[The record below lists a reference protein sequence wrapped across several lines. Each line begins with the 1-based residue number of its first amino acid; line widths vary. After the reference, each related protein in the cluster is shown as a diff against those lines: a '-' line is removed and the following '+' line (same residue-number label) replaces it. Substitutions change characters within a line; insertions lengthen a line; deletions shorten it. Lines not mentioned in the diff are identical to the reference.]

1 MIAGVGPAFPVQAPV
16 RPRQSEAVRV
26 ALASLIGTAIEW
38 YDFFLYGTAAAL
50 VFNKLFFPQFDPLVG
65 TIAAF
70 ATFAVGFI
78 ARPIG
83 GMVFGHYGDRI
94 GRKTMLYITL
104 LIMGLAT
111 AAIGLLPTYQSI
123 GIWAPI
129 LLVVMRLAQGFGLGG
144 EWGGAVLMAVE
155 HAPANRRGFYGSW
168 PQIGAYIGLLL
179 STMVFRWVSRFPES
193 EFIAWAWRLPF
204 LLSFILVAVGLYIR
218 KKVAESPV
226 FEKVK
231 EQKVEARMPL
241 IEVLAHHKK
250 VVLLAMGARFAENG
264 LFYVF
269 TTFALTYIATSLKVD
284 RTIGLN
290 GLLIAAAIGIFAAP
304 AWAAL
309 SDKIGRRPVYIFG
322 AVICG
327 LLAFP
332 FFWLLGTRETAFIW
346 LAIAAPLVIGHAAMY
361 GPQASFFS
369 ELFTARIRYSGASL
383 GYQLASVLAGG
394 LAPLVAAGLLAWGG
408 GSTWGVSLYMIGL
421 VLITVVSVGLTAE
434 TFKHGIDP
442 EKI

>member
-1 MIAGVGPAFPVQAPV
+1 
-16 RPRQSEAVRV
+16 
-26 ALASLIGTAIEW
+26 
-38 YDFFLYGTAAAL
+38 
-50 VFNKLFFPQFDPLVG
+50 
-65 TIAAF
+65 
-70 ATFAVGFI
+70 
-78 ARPIG
+78 
-83 GMVFGHYGDRI
+83 
-94 GRKTMLYITL
+94 
-104 LIMGLAT
+104 
-111 AAIGLLPTYQSI
+111 
-123 GIWAPI
+123 
-129 LLVVMRLAQGFGLGG
+129 
-144 EWGGAVLMAVE
+144 MAVE

-179 STMVFRWVSRFPES
+179 STIVFRWVSKFPEAD
-193 EFIAWAWRLPF
+193 FLAWAWRVPF
-204 LLSFILVAVGLYIR
+204 LLSFVLVAVGLYIR

-241 IEVLAHHKK
+241 VEVLAHHKK

-269 TTFALTYIATSLKVD
+269 TTFALTYISSSLKID

-290 GLLIAAAIGIFAAP
+290 GLLLAAAIGIVAAP

-309 SDKIGRRPVYIFG
+309 SDKIGRRPVYIYG

-327 LLAFP
+327 LLSFP
-332 FFWLLGTRETAFIW
+332 FFSLLGTKEPAFIW
-346 LAIAAPLVIGHAAMY
+346 LAIAVPLVIGHAAMY

-369 ELFTARIRYSGASL
+369 ELFTARVRYSGASL

-394 LAPLVAAGLLAWGG
+394 LAPLVATGLLAWAGG
-408 GSTWGVSLYMIGL
+408 KTWGVSLYMVGL
-421 VLITVVSVGLTAE
+421 VLITVISVGLTAE
-434 TFKHGIDP
+434 TFKNGIDP